1 MKTIKRGPSEMKRV
15 SDEQAIGVKLGG
27 IFLILAALLAFATLP
42 EGRVT
47 MDNISAHEVDL
58 PTRVFAR
65 VGLALADQT
74 VTHLGVV
81 KLVRI
86 VLVDGTELHAIG
98 VPFVGRY
105 YGL

>member
-1 MKTIKRGPSEMKRV
+1 MKITSICLV
-15 SDEQAIGVKLGG
+15 
-27 IFLILAALLAFATLP
+27 LAALLAFATLP

-65 VGLALADQT
+65 VSLALADQT

-81 KLVRI
+81 KLARI
-86 VLVDGTELHAIG
+86 VLIDGTELHAIG